1 MDIKLEK
8 IEDFVNNYCKNT
20 PEILEKM
27 KSVGLKE
34 FDDTT
39 KDYPYLYIG
48 DSEGVIVG
56 RSGAPTEREI
66 EIFELGFEFELD
78 DIRV

>member
-34 FDDTT
+34 WDDTT
-39 KDYPYLYIG
+39 KDYPYFYI
-48 DSEGVIVG
+48 DEDGVVLG
-56 RSGAPTEREI
+56 RSSAPTEAMI
-66 EIFELGFEFELD
+66 KAYDLGFEFGLD
-78 DIRV
+78 DIR